1 VGLLLHVVTSARVQ
15 PANEFIVCA
24 LTRTKRHVY
33 DKLKQHTASVRRA
46 TRPWLRPYVRI
57 EFFLTR
63 VFPHCIG
70 SGTHTQSAAAAATC
84 RGERKTAGAP
94 SKADNIGGLGWL
106 VYLLSGERPPVIAPH
121 INGRQ

>member
-1 VGLLLHVVTSARVQ
+1 M
-15 PANEFIVCA
+15 
-24 LTRTKRHVY
+24 
-33 DKLKQHTASVRRA
+33 
-46 TRPWLRPYVRI
+46 

-63 VFPHCIG
+63 SSPIVG
-70 SGTHTQSAAAAATC
+70 SGTHKKSAAAVTC